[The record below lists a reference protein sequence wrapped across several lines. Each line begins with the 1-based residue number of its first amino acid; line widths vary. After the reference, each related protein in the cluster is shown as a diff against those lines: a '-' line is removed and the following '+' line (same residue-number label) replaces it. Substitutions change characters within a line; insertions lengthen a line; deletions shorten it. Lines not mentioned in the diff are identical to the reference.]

1 MNANVTEPCAPPL
14 HTPVTIGRSRMPG
27 MLRAGSKTE
36 ARREV
41 AFDLLVDPATDP
53 AGHCEPRRPTARCCA
68 RCRARAGAETEGRG
82 ERAGHESSQHA
93 AVVQQ
98 TKPRK
103 VPRARTVQPQRDG
116 AALQKLDRRA
126 RPARAGWTRSSSS
139 GGTQTRSAGVRGQ
152 TAGGAVRRSSTA
164 TRSTRDLGSRRQG
177 AGEA

>member
-27 MLRAGSKTE
+27 VLRAGSKTE

-103 VPRARTVQPQRDG
+103 VPRARTG
-116 AALQKLDRRA
+116 AAAARRCGFA
-126 RPARAGWTRSSSS
+126 
-139 GGTQTRSAGVRGQ
+139 
-152 TAGGAVRRSSTA
+152 SSTA
-164 TRSTRDLGSRRQG
+164 EVRDRRELDGLAAAAAARRPGQPAYAGRRPAVRFEEARQPRAAQG
-177 AGEA
+177 I

>member
-27 MLRAGSKTE
+27 VLRAGSKTE

-41 AFDLLVDPATDP
+41 AFDLLVDPATDL

-103 VPRARTVQPQRDG
+103 VARARTRC
-116 AALQKLDRRA
+116 
-126 RPARAGWTRSSSS
+126 S
-139 GGTQTRSAGVRGQ
+139 RSATVRLCK
-152 TAGGAVRRSSTA
+152 SSTA
-164 TRSTRDLGSRRQG
+164 VRDRRELDGLAAAAAAARRPGQPAYAGRRPAVRFEEARQPRAAQG
-177 AGEA
+177 I